1 MRLLE
6 KKKQNGKATSNS
18 ARPFLRTGEIAI
30 FANFTN
36 SASSLP
42 RFFFCPFN
50 LLRMVRL
57 LHLELLAAS
66 PAEVHT
72 IKERVMAKVIE
83 FYVPKNFRNAF
94 VRAGQPQPGTVI
106 EFSSQAKKS
115 VPTRPA
121 GGALG
126 WLLATTE
133 SNHAV
138 GSESPS
144 HPGVA

>member
-1 MRLLE
+1 
-6 KKKQNGKATSNS
+6 
-18 ARPFLRTGEIAI
+18 
-30 FANFTN
+30 
-36 SASSLP
+36 
-42 RFFFCPFN
+42 
-50 LLRMVRL
+50 MVRL

-115 VPTRPA
+115 VPTLDPA
-121 GGALG
+121 GGVLG
-126 WLLATTE
+126 WLLAATE
-133 SNHAV
+133 SNHTV
-138 GSESPS
+138 GSESSS
-144 HPGVA
+144 HPEVA